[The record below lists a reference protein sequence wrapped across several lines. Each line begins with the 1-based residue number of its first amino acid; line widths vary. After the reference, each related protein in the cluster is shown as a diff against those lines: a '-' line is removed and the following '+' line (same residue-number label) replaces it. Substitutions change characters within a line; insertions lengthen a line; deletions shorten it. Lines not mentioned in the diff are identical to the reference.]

1 MKMALFIGVSL
12 TLVAL
17 PAAAQYAR
25 SGQSAGGYRGG
36 DIPAAPSVSHKRYA
50 ALESCTSQA
59 QTQVPDRGQSD
70 LSRDRYFIY
79 RACMSKQ
86 GLRP

>member
-1 MKMALFIGVSL
+1 MRTALFISMSL

-25 SGQSAGGYRGG
+25 SGQSPGGYRGG
-36 DIPAAPSVSHKRYA
+36 DIPATSSVSHQRYA
-50 ALESCTSQA
+50 ALEYCTSQA
-59 QTQVPDRGQSD
+59 QSQVANWGQD
-70 LSRDRYFIY
+70 GVSRDRYFVY
-79 RACMSKQ
+79 RACMAKY